1 MKNLARDFRDFM
13 VKGNAIDLAVG
24 FMFGAAFSTVVKS
37 FVDNLVMPPVGLLLG
52 KVDFSNLYFALD
64 GKSYATL
71 ADLEAAGAPAIK
83 YGSFATDF
91 VSFTILGFII
101 FMMIRSLAKLKR
113 QAAEEP
119 AAPAPTPADIVLLTE
134 IRDALVKK

>member
-1 MKNLARDFRDFM
+1 MKNLAKDFRDFL

-37 FVDNLVMPPVGLLLG
+37 FVDNVVMPPVGLLLG
-52 KVDFSNLYFALD
+52 KVDFSNLYFVLD

-71 ADLEAAGAPAIK
+71 AELEAAGAPAIK

-91 VSFTILGFII
+91 VSFLILGFII
-101 FMMIRSLAKLKR
+101 FMMIRTLAKLKR
-113 QAAEEP
+113 KADEAPAE
-119 AAPAPTPADIVLLTE
+119 PAPTPADIVLLTE